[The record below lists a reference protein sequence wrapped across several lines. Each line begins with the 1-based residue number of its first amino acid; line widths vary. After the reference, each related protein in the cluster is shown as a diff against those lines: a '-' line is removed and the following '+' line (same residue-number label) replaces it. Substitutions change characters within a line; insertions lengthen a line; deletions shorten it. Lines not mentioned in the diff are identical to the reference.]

1 MALEEF
7 PKTDN
12 KLAQQP
18 SIQAVLKKSY
28 EGVKTTLFTD
38 PNTMQKWPIPVSM
51 SPTPTIDRILNY
63 LDRTGF
69 CGILNIGMSGSGKST
84 WSRMLVHML
93 HQRRNFQVHW
103 FYRDDIQKLDR
114 IIHNLTKGID
124 HIVILDDASF
134 ALDKLA
140 KNDINRVA
148 QALTYIRHDVRG
160 KVIVMMNIHYSKAL
174 SRFFRNVPF
183 VFLTSI
189 TMEEVH
195 TFSDVFPHARWK
207 FKDFAWYY
215 QQMMFSNEFR
225 FEVDRWTGK
234 KMKYLTD
241 RPFRLGLALEGN
253 IVHFF
258 VYLRDSC
265 MICDED
271 YNAKKIMNSDE
282 LVQYY
287 VDAYGKDRAR
297 SMIRLYSFAKHG
309 LKVIDSKRLSIWN
322 SLADM
327 DGQNQ
332 INWKN
337 VNGILDKELTRKR
350 RRTYLKKSGVQS
362 QQIALGEI
370 GNEPEKSDEE
380 LTKEEK
386 LFKQEMEENMEGLE
400 SDRQTM
406 KAFNDDLQDVN
417 KTEDSLEGATYEE
430 VDNPI
435 DMSYG
440 YSDQEG
446 SEVQDFTKEQI

>member
-1 MALEEF
+1 MAIEEF
-7 PKTDN
+7 PKVEGN
-12 KLAQQP
+12 LALQP
-18 SIQAVLKKSY
+18 SNQLLIKKY
-28 EGVKTTLFTD
+28 QGLKTTLFTD

-51 SPTPTIDRILNY
+51 SPNPTIDRMLNY
-63 LDRTGF
+63 LDKTGF
-69 CGILNIGMSGSGKST
+69 LGILNIGMSGSGKST

-114 IIHNLTKGID
+114 IIHNLTKGIS
-124 HIVILDDASF
+124 HILIMDDASF
-134 ALDKLA
+134 ALDKLP
-140 KNDINRVA
+140 KDDINRIA
-148 QALTYIRHDVRG
+148 QALTYIRHDVKG
-160 KVIVMMNIHYSKAL
+160 QVVVMMNIHYSKAL

-215 QQMMFSNEFR
+215 QQMMFNNEFR

-234 KMKYLTD
+234 KMKYHTD

-271 YNAKKIMNSDE
+271 YNAKRIMNSDE
-282 LVQYY
+282 LVQHF

-297 SMIRLYSFAKHG
+297 SMIRLYSFARHG
-309 LKVIDSKRLSIWN
+309 LKVIDTKRLSIWN
-322 SLADM
+322 SLGEM
-327 DGQNQ
+327 DRQNQ
-332 INWKN
+332 INWKS
-337 VNGILDKELTRKR
+337 VNQILDKDLTRKR
-350 RRTYLKKSGVQS
+350 RRTYMKKGSVQS
-362 QQIALGEI
+362 QSVALGEL
-370 GNEPEKSDEE
+370 GTEPEKSDEE
-380 LTKEEK
+380 LTREEK
-386 LFKQEMEENMEGLE
+386 LFKQEMEEQFADVQAEKQIKKE
-400 SDRQTM
+400 SNPDQEIE
-406 KAFNDDLQDVN
+406 DD
-417 KTEDSLEGATYEE
+417 TEESLEGATYQDVE
-430 VDNPI
+430 NPI

-440 YSDQEG
+440 YEENDQSG
-446 SEVQDFTKEQI
+446 VQDYTKEQV